1 MIAIG
6 IILIILLICIWSGLA
21 AVTTLLETMIKNQ
34 TEIIRV
40 LKNK

>member
-6 IILIILLICIWSGLA
+6 IILIILMICILA
-21 AVTTLLETMIKNQ
+21 GVSAVTTLQETIIKNQ